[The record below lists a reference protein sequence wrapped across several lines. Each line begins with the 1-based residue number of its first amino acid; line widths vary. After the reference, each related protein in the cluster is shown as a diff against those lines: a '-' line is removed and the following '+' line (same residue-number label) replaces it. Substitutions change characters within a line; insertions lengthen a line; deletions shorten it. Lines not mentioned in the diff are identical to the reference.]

1 MTAKRRER
9 TISAGAVLAL
19 HAGLL
24 WLILNAPQPT
34 PRRASG
40 PSLSTFDVVPP
51 PAPPPVKPRHDPSPA
66 RARPSGLIGVKAERS
81 AVVAPPPIVPPP
93 VPQVAAVEPQ
103 QGTAA
108 IGGTAAAGSGPGAG
122 DGGSGAGGGGS
133 GNGSGTGG
141 RRARLIAGTIT
152 SRDYPKEARAARL
165 VGSVTVA
172 FTVGVDGR
180 ASDCA
185 VTETSG
191 SATLDAITCQ
201 LIEARFRYAPA
212 LSANGQPINERRG
225 WRQRW
230 WLE

>member
-9 TISAGAVLAL
+9 AISAGAVVAL

-24 WLILNAPQPT
+24 WLILTAPQPM
-34 PRRASG
+34 PRSAPG
-40 PSLSTFDVVPP
+40 PSLATFDVVPP
-51 PAPPPVKPRHDPSPA
+51 PVPPHVQPRHDPSPA
-66 RARPSGLIGVKAERS
+66 RERPNGLTGAKAERS
-81 AVVAPPPIVPPP
+81 AVVVPAAVIPPP
-93 VPQVAAVEPQ
+93 VSEVAAAEPQ

-108 IGGTAAAGSGPGAG
+108 IGGSAATGSGTGAG
-122 DGGSGAGGGGS
+122 EGGSAAGGGGS

-141 RRARLIAGTIT
+141 RRARLIVGAIT
-152 SRDYPKEARAARL
+152 SRDYPKEARAAR
-165 VGSVTVA
+165 VAGSVTVA
-172 FTVGVDGR
+172 FTVGADGR

-191 SATLDAITCQ
+191 NAALDAVTCR

-212 LSANGQPINERRG
+212 LSAYGQPISERRG